1 MAVRNWDPFRELD
14 DLRRQVERAF
24 EEFTG
29 DWRPRF
35 TSAFLPGMSARSYPL
50 INLNEDS
57 DSYHV
62 TALAPGLDAE
72 SLEISV
78 LDNTLRIA
86 GEKQAINKEI
96 RPEAY
101 HRNERG
107 AGRFVRTIT
116 LPTPVKSD
124 GVTAEY
130 TDGLLKLTLPKVEEA
145 KPKRI
150 EVKVA

>member
-1 MAVRNWDPFRELD
+1 MAIRNWDPFRELD
-14 DLRRQVERAF
+14 DLRRQVECAF

-29 DWRPRF
+29 DRRPRF
-35 TSAFLPGMSARSYPL
+35 ASAFLPAVSARSYPL
-50 INLNEDS
+50 VNLSEDREA
-57 DSYHV
+57 YHV
-62 TALAPGLDAE
+62 EALAPGVDTG

-86 GEKQAINKEI
+86 GEKQAVNQEI

-107 AGRFVRTIT
+107 AGRFVRTLT

-124 GVTAEY
+124 QVTAEY
-130 TDGLLKLTLPKVEEA
+130 ANGLLKLTLPKVEEA
-145 KPKRI
+145 KPRQI